1 MTFEIAVDV
10 GGTFTDFVLNE
21 DGVLTAYKSSS
32 TPGNIATGILQ
43 GLEMIAGRRGE
54 TLGTILSR
62 CGSFACGTT
71 VATNAILEGK
81 AAKTALLCT
90 EGFRE
95 TLSIRDGGKADTY
108 NIYLDFPL
116 PYIPRHLTFGVRER
130 INAEGGVE
138 APLDQAQVL
147 PILAQLKDWKVEAV
161 AVALLWSIANPAH
174 EQRLGEMIEAALPGI
189 PYSLSH
195 RVSPTLREYRRTS
208 ATALDASLKP
218 IVRRGVGEV
227 EGRLRDAGF
236 AGVLTFVTSNGGRT
250 SPAEVLEKP
259 VYLCLSGPSAAP
271 MAGCNLARQA
281 GVAHGNVLTIDMGG
295 TSFEVSIATDW
306 QVPMHREGVIGGHMF
321 GVPSVDVRTI
331 GAGGGSIAR
340 VDAGGFIH
348 VGPASAG
355 AFPGPA
361 CYGRGGTL
369 PTVTDANL
377 VRGLLEPSRFADGQM
392 ELSRGKAEAAVRDH
406 VATPMKID
414 LRAAAALISTTV
426 EQNMVAAIEDITIR
440 RGIDPREFVLVSGG
454 SAAGLHV
461 VAIAR
466 ELGIRQV
473 LVSPLAGVLSAFGV
487 ATGDIRFN
495 FARSLFTSTANF
507 DYAGVARV
515 LGELEAEG
523 MAYLDRM
530 QVPADRRALAYT
542 TEARYAGQAWQL
554 TLPLA
559 VSHIADS
566 ATLADVV
573 EAFHQLHERLYTVR
587 APLDPVEFTE
597 WNLVAIGR
605 FESDATPAPRQG
617 VVSGPAASASASRT
631 VFLPDHG
638 GEVEIS
644 VLVAAN
650 LTPGQVVR
658 GPCLV
663 QDRLSVTLVPQ
674 QSEAR
679 QTPDGSLLID
689 LL

>member
-1 MTFEIAVDV
+1 MTVEIAVDV

-54 TLGTILSR
+54 TLGTMLSR

-281 GVAHGNVLTIDMGG
+281 GIAHGNVLTIDMGG

-348 VGPASAG
+348 VGPGSAG

-392 ELSRGKAEAAVRDH
+392 ELSRDKAEAAVRDH
-406 VATPMKID
+406 VAAPMKID

-559 VSHIADS
+559 VSHIPDS
-566 ATLADVV
+566 ATLADVA

-638 GEVEIS
+638 GELVIP
-644 VLVAAN
+644 VLDAAN
-650 LTPGQVVR
+650 LAPGQLVR

-663 QDRLSVTLVPQ
+663 QDRLSVTLLPH

>member
-1 MTFEIAVDV
+1 MALEIAVDV
-10 GGTFTDFVLNE
+10 GGTFTDFVLRE
-21 DGVLTAYKSSS
+21 DGTLTAYKSTS
-32 TPGNIATGILQ
+32 TPGNIAGGILQ

-54 TLGTILSR
+54 RLDALLSR
-62 CGSFACGTT
+62 CSSFACGTT

-108 NIYLDFPL
+108 NIYLDFPP

-130 INAEGGVE
+130 MNAEGGVE
-138 APLDQAQVL
+138 TPLDETQAMQ
-147 PILAQLKDWKVEAV
+147 ILTQLKDWKIEAI
-161 AVALLWSIANPAH
+161 AVALLWSIANPSH
-174 EQRLGEMIEAALPGI
+174 ERRLAEMIELVLPEV

-227 EGRLRDAGF
+227 EVRLRAAGF
-236 AGVLTFVTSNGGRT
+236 SGVLTFVTSNGGRT
-250 SPAEVLEKP
+250 APAEVLEKP

-271 MAGCNLARQA
+271 MAGCNLAKQA
-281 GVAHGNVLTIDMGG
+281 GISHGNVLTIDMGG

-361 CYGRGGTL
+361 CYKRGGYL

-392 ELSRGKAEAAVRDH
+392 ALSQEKAEAAVREH
-406 VATPMKID
+406 VATPLKLD
-414 LRAAAALISTTV
+414 LRAAAALVCMTV
-426 EQNMVAAIEDITIR
+426 EQNMIAAIEDITVR

-461 VAIAR
+461 VAIAK

-473 LVSPLAGVLSAFGV
+473 LVSPLAGVLSAYGV
-487 ATGDIRFN
+487 ATGDVRFN
-495 FARSLFTSTANF
+495 FARSLFTSSSGF
-507 DYAGVARV
+507 DFAGVARV
-515 LGELEAEG
+515 LDELEAEG
-523 MAYLDRM
+523 TADLDRM
-530 QVPADRRALAYT
+530 CVPSDRRALACSA
-542 TEARYAGQAWQL
+542 EARYAGQAWQL
-554 TLPLA
+554 TLPLT
-559 VSHIADS
+559 VSRVPDP

-573 EAFHQLHERLYTVR
+573 EGVHRLHERLYTVR
-587 APLDPVEFTE
+587 AELDAVEFTE

-605 FESDATPAPRQG
+605 ADDEHVLRVHQDEPGLPKGTPQTR
-617 VVSGPAASASASRT
+617 R

-638 GEVEIS
+638 GETEIPVFAAS
-644 VLVAAN
+644 GLAPAELVA
-650 LTPGQVVR
+650 

-663 QDRLSVTLVPQ
+663 QDRLSVTLIPH
-674 QSEAR
+674 SCTAR
-679 QTPDGSLLID
+679 QTHVGSMLID
-689 LL
+689 AQ